1 MDVAVGV
8 QISAQE
14 QLHTSEETIEAIE
27 GRDQLLSISI
37 LCVCLFKVS
46 LRRLLSSPCPL
57 AHSLIHPKHN
67 PYANLKLKYFILVLM
82 LKPFVVCSL
91 VSSVQLNLASHSVF
105 LQMSLNKTKNLSDV

>member
-8 QISAQE
+8 QVSALE

-27 GRDQLLSISI
+27 GHDQLLSISI
-37 LCVCLFKVS
+37 LCVFK
-46 LRRLLSSPCPL
+46 LSSPCPV
-57 AHSLIHPKHN
+57 AHSLFHPKHN
-67 PYANLKLKYFILVLM
+67 PYSNLKLKYFILVLM